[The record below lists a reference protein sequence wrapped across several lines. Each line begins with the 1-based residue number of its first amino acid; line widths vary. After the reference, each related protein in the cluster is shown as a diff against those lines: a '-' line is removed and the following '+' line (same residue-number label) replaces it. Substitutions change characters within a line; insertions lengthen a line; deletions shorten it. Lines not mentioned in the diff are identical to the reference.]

1 MAIVA
6 WTSKLSAALLA
17 GTAGAVLSPA
27 VAAQTVTQDQ
37 SQGSREQADQS
48 AQAQAQTQE
57 LGEDSLTQDIVVTG
71 YRVDASTS
79 ATGIVTPIVDTPMSI
94 SAVTEKFLKDT
105 GSTDLMDAIGSL
117 TGVTGQG
124 NSGEVAVN
132 FGVRGF
138 AVAPQVNGFST
149 LSIAGG
155 LGSSSGV
162 ERIEVLKGPS
172 AVFNGNVPPGGTIN
186 IIYKRPSF
194 TPETY
199 VEAVGGSWDYVSAE
213 LSSRGPVPGSTKLA
227 YLIDGYYRNSDG
239 WVNYTGL
246 KEKAGAIA
254 FRYEPVQ
261 SLTLDVAFHRTNRRV
276 QASTLPVSHEGYIGS
291 GAPYTFPLDAWV
303 AANYG
308 PLEPPQTITVP
319 QYLPDGRRDNVLG
332 PQNYSESNLWIY
344 EAGVHF
350 KPSEHV
356 EIRDSFMYQRFTW
369 DILAI
374 VQSGAKVIGADGRS
388 SIYSSLLAGS
398 TAGRGWENKLE
409 AAFHFDTGPVS
420 HDLLLGF
427 QLARS
432 HSDRYRVYVGP
443 PAFNAQGLPWD
454 YHTDGPRMLGDEF
467 SALLAANAPPLID
480 AGRTGNVKTHAFYV
494 AEQASLWDGRVR
506 LVLGGRYTKTETDGL
521 GVSDF
526 TPQAAILFKPFP
538 ASSFLADT
546 SFFFNYSESFTPV
559 GLIDPNTT
567 QIVPPSKGTGK
578 ELGIKTAWF
587 GGKLTSTLSVFRD
600 ELRDIPTPDYS
611 QQGQLGV
618 PLYHLGG
625 VGRVEGVEAEAVWT
639 PNKSFQIAA
648 NYTFLPT
655 AKYVEYPNVP
665 QQVGLRFPST
675 PRHAANLSVRYGFTS
690 GPLDGGY
697 LGGWL
702 HTQSETRGVLAGD
715 WQYGVRIPP
724 QTDLDLFLGY
734 VFKKLDVRLN
744 VKNALN
750 RDGYVPNNAFLP
762 QPPRSF
768 MVTARLNL

>member
-1 MAIVA
+1 MATKA
-6 WTSKLSAALLA
+6 WTSKMSAVLLA
-17 GTAGAVLSPA
+17 GTAGVVLAPPA
-27 VAAQTVTQDQ
+27 TAQTAPQN
-37 SQGSREQADQS
+37 
-48 AQAQAQTQE
+48 QTQAPRKPAE
-57 LGEDSLTQDIVVTG
+57 QPAQEREVGEGSLVQEILVTG

-79 ATGIVTPIVDTPMSI
+79 ATGIVTAIVDTPMSI

-199 VEAVGGSWDYVSAE
+199 VEAIGGSWDYASAE
-213 LSSRGPVPGSTKLA
+213 LSSRGSVAGSTKLA
-227 YLIDGYYRNSDG
+227 YLVDGYYRNNDG

-246 KEKAGAIA
+246 EEKAGTVAL
-254 FRYEPVQ
+254 RYQPVE
-261 SLTLDVAFHRTNRRV
+261 SLTLDVAFRRTNREVR
-276 QASTLPVSHEGYIGS
+276 ASTLPVSHEGYIGS

-319 QYLPDGRRDNVLG
+319 QYMPDGRRDNVLG
-332 PQNYSESNLWIY
+332 PQNSSKSNLWLY
-344 EAGVHF
+344 EAGAHY
-350 KPSEHV
+350 KLNEHV

-388 SIYSSLLAGS
+388 SIYSSLLSGS

-420 HDLLLGF
+420 HDLLLGS

-432 HSDRYRVYVGP
+432 HSERYRVYVGP

-454 YHTDGPRMLGDEF
+454 YHTDGPRMLADEL
-467 SALLAANAPPLID
+467 SALRAAGAPPLID
-480 AGRTGNVKTHAFYV
+480 AGRTGNVKTHAFYI
-494 AEQASLWDGRVR
+494 AEQASIWDGRVR

-538 ASSFLADT
+538 ESSPLADT
-546 SFFFNYSESFTPV
+546 SLFFNYSESFTPV
-559 GLIDPNTT
+559 GLVDPNTT

-587 GGKLTSTLSVFRD
+587 GGKLTGTLSVFRD

-611 QQGQLGV
+611 QQGQIGV

-625 VGRVEGVEAEAVWT
+625 VGRVQGGEAEAVWT
-639 PNKSFQIAA
+639 PDRSFQIAA
-648 NYTFLPT
+648 NYTYLPT

-675 PRHAANLSVRYGFTS
+675 PRHAANLSVRYGFTH
-690 GPLDGGY
+690 GPLEGGY

-702 HTQSETRGVLAGD
+702 HTQSATRGVLAGD
-715 WQYGVRIPP
+715 WQYGIRIPA
-724 QTDLDLFLGY
+724 QTDLDLFFGY
-734 VFKKLDVRLN
+734 AFKRLDVRVN

-768 MVTARLNL
+768 MVTARVNL